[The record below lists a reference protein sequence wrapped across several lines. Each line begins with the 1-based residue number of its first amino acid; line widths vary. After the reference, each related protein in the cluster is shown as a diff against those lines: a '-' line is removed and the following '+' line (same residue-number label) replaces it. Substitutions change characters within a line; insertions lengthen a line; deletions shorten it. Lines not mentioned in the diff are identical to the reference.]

1 MSGRLSAILDNLE
14 RVSQDPACPLEEMQL
29 LVKEADRE
37 CIVNPEEGS
46 VISHFLNEM
55 KAIIS
60 SRGDQVADKFE
71 ADRAKTGVFLCRL
84 PTFVSP
90 PVVDDTM
97 NLNCLCVCMYI
108 TLLAGR
114 YLEDRVSDFNHI
126 QYTNALYVDLPHIFC
141 GTLDLLIFKKWVVQ

>member
-1 MSGRLSAILDNLE
+1 
-14 RVSQDPACPLEEMQL
+14 MQL
-29 LVKEADRE
+29 LVEEADRV

-46 VISHFLNEM
+46 VISRFLNEM

-97 NLNCLCVCMYI
+97 NLNSLCVCMSHF
-108 TLLAGR
+108 LLGDISKTECPISTIFNTQMLYMWICLIYFAAHLT
-114 YLEDRVSDFNHI
+114 YLFQNEAPF
-126 QYTNALYVDLPHIFC
+126 L
-141 GTLDLLIFKKWVVQ
+141 

>member
-14 RVSQDPACPLEEMQL
+14 RVSQDPACPLEELQL
-29 LVKEADRE
+29 LVEEADRE

-71 ADRAKTGVFLCRL
+71 ADRAKTGVFLCML

-97 NLNCLCVCMYI
+97 NLNSLCVCMWVYVCHTSCWAISQKPSVRFQPYSIHKCFICGFASYI
-108 TLLAGR
+108 LQHT
-114 YLEDRVSDFNHI
+114 
-126 QYTNALYVDLPHIFC
+126 
-141 GTLDLLIFKKWVVQ
+141 